1 MNNKTF
7 YSSSILLSVFFIASL
22 SFTGQQWS
30 RSPASADEKLTL
42 EVQSLRVT
50 PHLKIAK
57 SDAVILNVTIN
68 RKHTFDLTP
77 RLHLAA
83 GEEIK
88 LNSRVVIDPKWIVDG
103 NLEFKLELVKHGL
116 LKSVILRC
124 AQVSKAVDSY
134 NRSYQ
139 CSVPGSEDS
148 PAIVYSLR
156 KIPMEA
162 NTVAKQ

>member
-42 EVQSLRVT
+42 
-50 PHLKIAK
+50 
-57 SDAVILNVTIN
+57 
-68 RKHTFDLTP
+68 
-77 RLHLAA
+77 
-83 GEEIK
+83 EIK